1 MNEETFDRLRKLIS
15 EGDEMDVALGDSN
28 GKSFETIANA
38 IADECNLEVDDVTD
52 TEALLSD
59 EYVSVH
65 LAYNKDYNEAFIKD
79 INISFYN
86 SDPSALMRA
95 TRTFNS
101 LMEYAKTWI
110 TCHLRKQY
118 MRNLLTFLRIS

>member
-28 GKSFETIANA
+28 GRSFETIANA
-38 IADECNLEVDDVTD
+38 IADECGLQVDDVSD
-52 TEALLSD
+52 TEASLSD
-59 EYVSVH
+59 EYVNVH

-79 INISFYN
+79 INVSFYN

-101 LMEYAKTWI
+101 LMEYAKNMDNMS
-110 TCHLRKQY
+110 LA
-118 MRNLLTFLRIS
+118 

>member
-28 GKSFETIANA
+28 GRSFETIANA

-65 LAYNKDYNEAFIKD
+65 LAYNKDYNEAFVKD

-101 LMEYAKTWI
+101 LMEYVKTLI
-110 TCHLRKQY
+110 TCHLNKQY
-118 MRNLLTFLRIS
+118 IRNLLMFFNDF

>member
-15 EGDEMDVALGDSN
+15 EGDEMDAALGY
-28 GKSFETIANA
+28 GKSFEAIANA

-65 LAYNKDYNEAFIKD
+65 LAYNKDYNEAFVKD

-86 SDPSALMRA
+86 SNPSALMRA

-101 LMEYAKTWI
+101 LMDYVKNIDNMSLE
-110 TCHLRKQY
+110 
-118 MRNLLTFLRIS
+118 

>member
-15 EGDEMDVALGDSN
+15 EGDEMDVALGYSN

-59 EYVSVH
+59 EFVWVH
-65 LAYNKDYNEAFIKD
+65 LDYNKDYNDAFIKD

-86 SDPSALMRA
+86 SNPSALMRA

-101 LMEYAKTWI
+101 LMDYVKNIDNMSLE
-110 TCHLRKQY
+110 
-118 MRNLLTFLRIS
+118 